1 MYTLEAARLN
11 SYITFPYI
19 KEVKTDKL
27 VQAGFFYSGR
37 GDNVNCYCCGGALHY
52 QIADDNPW
60 FHHTRCYGNNCLF
73 IRVKKGLHYIDG
85 VLKIFK
91 EMRERIRN
99 LNEDMAVASELDCL
113 ICREKERNIVFLPC
127 EHLAVCKSCLFSV
140 KECIICRKNLKQV
153 LVTSFDKASSDDDL
167 GDVIN
172 GGKDERANKIVCNC
186 IRKRFKNEETKKLLL
201 CKICCKNQRN
211 VVFMPCGHLEIC
223 NSCSPTI
230 KCCTACEK
238 PFNRLLNIFLS

>member
-1 MYTLEAARLN
+1 MEKKSDFAEIDGDNIYQYTAPKYPMYTLEAARLN

-37 GDNVNCYCCGGALHY
+37 GDNVNCFCCGGALHY

-91 EMRERIRN
+91 EMRERI
-99 LNEDMAVASELDCL
+99 S
-113 ICREKERNIVFLPC
+113 IV
-127 EHLAVCKSCLFSV
+127 
-140 KECIICRKNLKQV
+140 
-153 LVTSFDKASSDDDL
+153 
-167 GDVIN
+167 
-172 GGKDERANKIVCNC
+172 
-186 IRKRFKNEETKKLLL
+186 
-201 CKICCKNQRN
+201 
-211 VVFMPCGHLEIC
+211 
-223 NSCSPTI
+223 
-230 KCCTACEK
+230 
-238 PFNRLLNIFLS
+238 